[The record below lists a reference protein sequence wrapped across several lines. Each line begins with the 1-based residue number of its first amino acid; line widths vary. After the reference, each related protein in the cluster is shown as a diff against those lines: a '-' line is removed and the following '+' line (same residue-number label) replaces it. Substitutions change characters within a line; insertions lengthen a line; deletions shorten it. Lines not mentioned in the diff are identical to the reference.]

1 MRRRNGFTYLAV
13 LFIIAIMGGGLALAG
28 EVWQTTAARAKE
40 AELLYVGNQ
49 YRKAI
54 ERYYLNGPGLYP
66 RNLADLVKDPR
77 KPDTVRYLRRL
88 YPDPVTGKDEWGIL
102 KAPDGG
108 IMGVYS
114 QSNAP
119 PLKQEGFRPRDQTF
133 KGAPTYLEWRFLYE
147 PSMATAAKPL
157 PAPSPQAP
165 APQPAPPMLQNPVA
179 PAPSAPPPR

>member
-1 MRRRNGFTYLAV
+1 MRRNAGFTYLSV
-13 LFIIAIMGGGLALAG
+13 LFIVAIMGGGLALVG
-28 EVWQTTAARAKE
+28 EVWHTAAVREKE
-40 AELLYVGNQ
+40 AELLYVGTQ

-54 ERYYLNGPGLYP
+54 ERYYLSGPGIYP
-66 RNLADLVKDPR
+66 RNLSDLLKDPR

-88 YPDPVTGKDEWGIL
+88 YPDPITGKDEWGVL

-114 QSNAP
+114 QSNAAP
-119 PLKQEGFRPRDQTF
+119 IKQEGFRPRDQTF

>member
-1 MRRRNGFTYLAV
+1 VRRRNGFTYLAV

-28 EVWQTTAARAKE
+28 EVWQTTAARARE

-114 QSNAP
+114 QSNAVP
-119 PLKQEGFRPRDQTF
+119 YKQDVFRPRDQTF
-133 KGAPTYLEWRFLYE
+133 KGAPTYQEWRFLYE
-147 PSMATAAKPL
+147 PPVAASAKPL
-157 PAPSPQAP
+157 PNPGFPAL
-165 APQPAPPMLQNPVA
+165 APQPASPAIQTPISPPL
-179 PAPSAPPPR
+179 PATR